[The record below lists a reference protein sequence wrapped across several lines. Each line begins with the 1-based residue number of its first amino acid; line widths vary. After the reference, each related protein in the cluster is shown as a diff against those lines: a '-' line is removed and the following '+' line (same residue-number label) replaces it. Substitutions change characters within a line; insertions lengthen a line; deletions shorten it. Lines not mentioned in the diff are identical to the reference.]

1 MSTNYFR
8 PPTYQ
13 KPTLIDNTTKDFKAP
28 ELLDVTAGNEQYNK
42 WGALIGGANYARRN
56 RITELLG
63 SGDASLYSQLRKNM
77 GFRRDTARAALGGY
91 GGIGFKAAD
100 DTSTTKDESLE
111 IQQQTGNLG
120 QRDIAGIQGA
130 KAGASQIGLRGRA
143 RAMMIG
149 AALQNVSEEARG
161 IIRQYA
167 SDINGMTDAY
177 KTDAD
182 ALVAE
187 WGQLYG
193 KDANDALTEQLRVE
207 AQQAA
212 QAAQAE
218 RARQE
223 AAAAAP
229 AAAPTQTG
237 HLWTGFSAPNET
249 TLNQRFG
256 AGKWKVGQ
264 SWKINPS
271 TKKRQKFYVVVPK

>member
-13 KPTLIDNTTKDFKAP
+13 KPTLIDNATKDFKAP
-28 ELLDVTAGNEQYNK
+28 ELLDVTAGNEAYNK
-42 WGALIGGANYARRN
+42 WGALTGGTNYARRN

-77 GFRRDTARAALGGY
+77 GFRRDDARAALGGY
-91 GGIGFKAAD
+91 GGIGFKAN

-130 KAGASQIGLRGRA
+130 KAGASQSGLRGRA

-167 SDINGMTDAY
+167 SDITGMTDAY
-177 KTDAD
+177 KTNAD
-182 ALVAE
+182 ALMAE
-187 WGQLYG
+187 WGELYG
-193 KDANDALTEQLRVE
+193 KDANDALDEQLRVE

-212 QAAQAE
+212 QAAAAE

-229 AAAPTQTG
+229 TRTG
-237 HLWTGFSAPNET
+237 RLWSGFKPPNED
-249 TLNQRFG
+249 TLNQQFG
-256 AGKWKVGQ
+256 AGRWRVGQ